1 MQFVFHLAANLHQ
14 LVPMQHQLPQ
24 IALLPVRS
32 PQPRKP
38 PLNPQPQNVRR
49 VPLVRLL
56 LAHLA
61 GSHLRRIA
69 DPDLVPQILDPLD
82 QPLTVPRGFHTNHPL
97 LIKHFAVTVGM
108 YQLPFPAIPCL
119 AIQPTYLLPA
129 GMEITSFFPASL
141 SSNQDYRVNRAFALI
156 QSVQAQLWG
165 EFGLRARRTPKRY
178 P

>member
-1 MQFVFHLAANLHQ
+1 LQFVFHLAANLHQ

-129 GMEITSFFPASL
+129 GMEITSYNHHLRRLL
-141 SSNQDYRVNRAFALI
+141 SSQRLCPQTKTTGLIEPSLLSNQSRPNF
-156 QSVQAQLWG
+156 G
-165 EFGLRARRTPKRY
+165 ERLV
-178 P
+178 